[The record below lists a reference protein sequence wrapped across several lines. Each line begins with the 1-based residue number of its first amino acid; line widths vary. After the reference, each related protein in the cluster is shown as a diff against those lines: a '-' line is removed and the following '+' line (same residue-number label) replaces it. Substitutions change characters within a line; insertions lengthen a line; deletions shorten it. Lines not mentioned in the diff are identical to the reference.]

1 MFNYIINIFKS
12 TKRRFTIIG
21 VSIILLLATFAI
33 FSDYGLLKRFNLEY
47 ERIKVK
53 KRIEEKIILQ
63 DSLKNEISLR
73 LYDTLSIERIAREKY
88 GMLKKGEQIYFIP
101 KYKEKK

>member
-21 VSIILLLATFAI
+21 VSIILLLAMFAI

-47 ERIKVK
+47 ERIKVRN
-53 KRIEEKIILQ
+53 RIEEKLKLQ
-63 DSLKNEISLR
+63 DSLKNEIALR
-73 LYDTLSIERIAREKY
+73 LYDTLTIERLAREKY

-101 KYKEKK
+101 KYKERK